1 MFIFVSNQ
9 MESLKSL
16 IKFVTNKY
24 FLVTAFF
31 LSWIFFFA
39 SNDLLSQWENK
50 KEFQAMQTKLHYLE
64 TEIETMR
71 KEQLLLTTDSVYL
84 EKFARE
90 HYRMKKPNED
100 IFVFDTLTIDSTK
113 K

>member
-1 MFIFVSNQ
+1 MSFIQSV
-9 MESLKSL
+9 LK
-16 IKFVTNKY
+16 IITNKY

-50 KEFQAMQTKLHYLE
+50 KEYQAMQAKLHYLE
-64 TEIETMR
+64 TEIENMR
-71 KEQLLLTTDSVYL
+71 KEQILLTTDSTYL